1 MARGDRRKCKC
12 CLKLFR
18 PDPRNRRY
26 QRYSSRRRRRAA
38 SKAGGQAMACQR
50 TSMRWLGASEQRGNN
65 GNRRWQLPGLSA
77 RRLSTAGLQVQEIS
91 DPLIPI
97 TSRRSNSCTF
107 DQQFSYD
114 LLELFFRMARA
125 SFSAS
130 FQRARN
136 FCVSFLLR
144 RSMALTRAMC
154 SVSSFLSRKERGSHP
169 SWNSRR

>member
-1 MARGDRRKCKC
+1 MRFFGLSRK
-12 CLKLFR
+12 
-18 PDPRNRRY
+18 
-26 QRYSSRRRRRAA
+26 SRSYVLPNWRILAA
-38 SKAGGQAMACQR
+38 SERMASAARKAGWASRARRLSAR
-50 TSMRWLGASEQRGNN
+50 TTHRCERARKP
-65 GNRRWQLPGLSA
+65 WQLTLAGLSA
-77 RRLSTAGLQVQEIS
+77 RRLSSAGLQVQEIS
-91 DPLIPI
+91 DPLILI

-107 DQQFSYD
+107 DPQFSNY
-114 LLELFFRMARA
+114 LPEFFFRMARA

-154 SVSSFLSRKERGSHP
+154 SASSFLSRKERGSHP